1 MSAAAHTGGA
11 RGRHS
16 AAALARF
23 APPPPPCQLPPL
35 RADVRSM
42 PPTPTP
48 AILRPTVALVAP
60 PAVAAARFRRAR
72 VSPAPARAPRRA
84 SAFIS
89 APRPGMPPPRSAA
102 AAAPVSSAG
111 SDSDAT
117 DDAAHVAAE
126 TALFESFSA
135 VPSCAGA
142 SLVRDPRDPT
152 AAPTLHVATSQRD
165 LAANRSRRSVAV
177 LPLPSRAPTHGD
189 HLNHPAF
196 GVEERGALLTS
207 VSPSGARRLVVR
219 SGKDAGGDRDGVSL
233 EIWEGGALVSEVLVP
248 AKTHGTLC
256 GDGTFGGVDWSAN
269 EGRIVYV
276 AEAPRDGPTPEW
288 GMGVTVAAAAPAAGE
303 GEGKESGEDAAKA
316 SSSSKKSWK
325 GQGEWREEWGEQLV
339 GRVAPSA
346 FVLDVATGTV
356 TRLAGLPADAVAASG
371 PVWAPPTRPGEESDS
386 VVCPAWLGDIDNFK
400 STSRRLGL
408 VFCFNRPSALFL
420 ARAPTDPAEP
430 APPATRITPN
440 SRSAMWPR
448 FTPDGQTLVFVSH
461 ERAVE
466 SGAHFATASL
476 RAVSWSADG
485 VAGEERVVV
494 PVVDVPERRG
504 AFPGLYVMSPPP
516 AEPWLVSE
524 DGSEVEMVL
533 QTTWGA
539 GEAIATVNLSTGAT
553 TRITPPAAAGEG
565 AWIGEGNPDAE
576 NDADVESGGG
586 GSWTLC
592 DVRDGIVA
600 AVRSSPGSVPEAR
613 VAWFRKSGDEDPFR
627 GWTRVKSAYAGAAAK
642 PAMDAIASLEY
653 DVVTVSR
660 ECVAGDG
667 GDANPDAP
675 ATVQSIVVRRRA
687 DEDADVDAGPRPT
700 IILPHGGPHASCA
713 AGYVATVAY
722 LASLGYA
729 VAYCNYRGSTG
740 YGEKALQTLVG
751 GAAGVADVADCV
763 AVARRA
769 VDDGAADPDRVC
781 VVGGSHGGFLGAHL
795 IGQHPEMFKCAVLR
809 NPVTDVASMVN
820 LTDIPDWCYVETVGK
835 DAYADLPSVET
846 LAAMRAASP
855 VAHID
860 AVRAPVLML
869 LGAVDLRVPP
879 TNGLRYAAALRE
891 RGGDCRVRVFP
902 EDAHGL
908 VNPRTEF
915 ESFVTVAAFLREHMG
930 APR

>member
-1 MSAAAHTGGA
+1 
-11 RGRHS
+11 
-16 AAALARF
+16 
-23 APPPPPCQLPPL
+23 
-35 RADVRSM
+35 
-42 PPTPTP
+42 
-48 AILRPTVALVAP
+48 
-60 PAVAAARFRRAR
+60 
-72 VSPAPARAPRRA
+72 
-84 SAFIS
+84 
-89 APRPGMPPPRSAA
+89 MPPPRSAPT
-102 AAAPVSSAG
+102 AAPASSAG
-111 SDSDAT
+111 SDSDAS

-152 AAPTLHVATSQRD
+152 AAPTLHVVTSQRD

-177 LPLPSRAPTHGD
+177 LPLPSRAPNPGD

-248 AKTHGTLC
+248 PKTHGTLC
-256 GDGTFGGVDWSAN
+256 GDGTFGGVDWSAR
-269 EGRIVYV
+269 EGRVVYV

-288 GMGVTVAAAAPAAGE
+288 GMGVTKTALEASGQDL
-303 GEGKESGEDAAKA
+303 GEDASTA
-316 SSSSKKSWK
+316 SSSKNKKSWK

-339 GRVAPSA
+339 GRVEPSA

-356 TRLAGLPADAVAASG
+356 TRVAGLPADAVAASG
-371 PVWAPPTRPGEESDS
+371 PVWAPPTRPGEESDA
-386 VVCPAWLGDIDNFK
+386 VVCPVWLGDIHNFK

-420 ARAPTDPAEP
+420 AKAPISEP
-430 APPATRITPN
+430 TATPPDSAPATRITEN
-440 SRSAMWPR
+440 ASSAMWPR
-448 FTPDGQTLVFVSH
+448 FTPDGKTLAFVSH

-476 RAVSWSADG
+476 RAMSWSADG
-485 VAGEERVVV
+485 PGEERVVV

-504 AFPGLYVMSPPP
+504 AFPGVYASSPPP
-516 AEPWLVSE
+516 AEPWLTRE
-524 DGSEVEMVL
+524 DGSGVDMVL

-539 GEAIATVNLSTGAT
+539 GEAIVRVNLETGAT
-553 TRITPPAAAGEG
+553 SRITPPAAVGEG
-565 AWIGEGNPDAE
+565 AWIGDGNPDAE
-576 NDADVESGGG
+576 NDADVERGGG
-586 GSWTLC
+586 GSWALC
-592 DVRDGIVA
+592 DVRDGVVA
-600 AVRSSPGSVPEAR
+600 AIRSSPGSVPEAR
-613 VAWFRKSGDEDPFR
+613 VAWFRKPLEDEPFR

-653 DVVTVSR
+653 DVATVSR

-667 GDANPDAP
+667 GDENPDAP
-675 ATVQSIVVRRRA
+675 ATVQSIVVRARTERDDA
-687 DEDADVDAGPRPT
+687 DEVPT
-700 IILPHGGPHASCA
+700 PKPLIVLPHGGPHASCA

-751 GAAGVADVADCV
+751 GAAGVADVADC
-763 AVARRA
+763 AAIARRA
-769 VDDGAADPDRVC
+769 IDDKVADPDRVC

-809 NPVTDVASMVN
+809 NPVTDVASMVH

-835 DAYADLPSVET
+835 DAYADLPSLET

-855 VAHID
+855 VAHVD
-860 AVRAPVLML
+860 AVRAPVLVL